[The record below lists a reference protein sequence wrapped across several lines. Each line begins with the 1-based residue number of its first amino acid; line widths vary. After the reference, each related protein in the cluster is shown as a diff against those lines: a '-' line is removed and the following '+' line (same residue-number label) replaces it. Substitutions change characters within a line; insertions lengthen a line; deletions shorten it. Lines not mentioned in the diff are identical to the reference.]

1 MSITIPDELPKETIN
16 EQQAHYERIQDD
28 KKHSWLKVF
37 TGGLVLYIFGVFA
50 LAATRNTNI
59 FPTVVMLGNFLVP
72 ITYVAF
78 FYQRRHLSKLD
89 LPTTAWAFFYGGLL
103 GVLAAATLE
112 PIFLSH
118 RSLFYSFEVGLI
130 EEFAKIIGVLII
142 AKRCFHD
149 SEMDGLILG
158 AASGMGFAALESTGY
173 AFTAFLNS
181 GGSLSQTV
189 LITLVRGVIAP
200 IGHGTWTAILV
211 STMFRESG
219 PRKFHI
225 NHKGHWRIH
234 YGGNPAWTLER
245 TIRCPVTVP
254 DNTIQCVHR
263 AGIRGNRWMLS
274 FVETLQGSKETTDR
288 ASYAG
293 NPAFRMLEMIKESQN
308 NKGWMKNEFRKRY

>member
-1 MSITIPDELPKETIN
+1 MDITTPDQTPEDSIVDQQSSYEETSN
-16 EQQAHYERIQDD
+16 QR
-28 KKHSWLKVF
+28 KLSWLKVF
-37 TGGLVLYIFGVFA
+37 TGGLVLYMFGVSA

-89 LPTTAWAFFYGGLL
+89 MPTTSWAFFYGGLL

-112 PIFLSH
+112 PIFLSQQ
-118 RSLFYSFEVGLI
+118 SLFYSFEVGLI
-130 EEFAKIIGVLII
+130 EEFAKIIGVIII
-142 AKRCFHD
+142 ARRCFHD

-225 NHKGHWRIH
+225 NHKVIAAYITVAALHGLWN
-234 YGGNPAWTLER
+234 GLPDVLSLF
-245 TIRCPVTVP
+245 PVTVF
-254 DNTIQCVHR
+254 NVFTGQVSVAIVGFYLLWRRYEEAKKLQIERMRQGIQHTGC
-263 AGIRGNRWMLS
+263 W
-274 FVETLQGSKETTDR
+274 K
-288 ASYAG
+288 
-293 NPAFRMLEMIKESQN
+293 
-308 NKGWMKNEFRKRY
+308 

>member
-1 MSITIPDELPKETIN
+1 MEEQAIYKETRN
-16 EQQAHYERIQDD
+16 ERNL
-28 KKHSWLKVF
+28 SWLKVF
-37 TGGLVLYIFGVFA
+37 TGGLLLYVFGVFA

-89 LPTTAWAFFYGGLL
+89 MPTTAWAFFYGGLL

-112 PIFLSH
+112 PIFLSQH
-118 RSLFYSFEVGLI
+118 ELLYSFEVGLI
-130 EEFAKIIGVLII
+130 EEFAKILGVLII
-142 AKRCFHD
+142 AKRCTHD

-173 AFTAFLNS
+173 AFTAFLAS

-189 LITLVRGVIAP
+189 LITLIRGVIAP

-211 STMFRESG
+211 SVMFRESG

-225 NHKGHWRIH
+225 NYKVIGAYLTVSALHGLWNGLPDVLAIFPQSVVNVFMGQVIVAVVGFFLLWRR
-234 YGGNPAWTLER
+234 YNEAKKFQLER
-245 TIRCPVTVP
+245 QR
-254 DNTIQCVHR
+254 Q
-263 AGIRGNRWMLS
+263 GIP
-274 FVETLQGSKETTDR
+274 E
-288 ASYAG
+288 ASCW
-293 NPAFRMLEMIKESQN
+293 K
-308 NKGWMKNEFRKRY
+308 

>member
-1 MSITIPDELPKETIN
+1 MESTTPEKLPDDTVA
-16 EQQAHYERIQDD
+16 EQQSSYENIENKR
-28 KKHSWLKVF
+28 KLSWLKVF
-37 TGGLVLYIFGVFA
+37 TGGLVLYVFGVVA

-89 LPTTAWAFFYGGLL
+89 MPTTAWAFFYGGLL

-112 PIFLSH
+112 PIFLSQK
-118 RSLFYSFEVGLI
+118 SLFYSFEVGLI
-130 EEFAKIIGVLII
+130 EEFAKIIGVIII
-142 AKRCFHD
+142 ARRCFHD

-189 LITLVRGVIAP
+189 LITLIRGVIAP

-219 PRKFHI
+219 PRRFHI
-225 NHKGHWRIH
+225 NLKVIGAYITVAALHGLWN
-234 YGGNPAWTLER
+234 GLPDVLSLF
-245 TIRCPVTVP
+245 PVTVF
-254 DNTIQCVHR
+254 NVFTGQVSVAIFGFYLLWRRYEEAKRLQLQR
-263 AGIRGNRWMLS
+263 LWQGIKQPVCW
-274 FVETLQGSKETTDR
+274 K
-288 ASYAG
+288 
-293 NPAFRMLEMIKESQN
+293 
-308 NKGWMKNEFRKRY
+308 

>member
-1 MSITIPDELPKETIN
+1 MDITTPDELPENIIDK
-16 EQQAHYERIQDD
+16 QQAHFEEIQNNR
-28 KKHSWLKVF
+28 KLSWLKVF

-50 LAATRNTNI
+50 LAVTRNTNI

-89 LPTTAWAFFYGGLL
+89 MPTTAWAFFYGGLL

-112 PIFLSH
+112 PIFLSQK
-118 RSLFYSFEVGLI
+118 SLFYSFEVGLI
-130 EEFAKIIGVLII
+130 EEFAKIIGVIII

-173 AFTAFLNS
+173 AFTAYLSS

-189 LITLVRGVIAP
+189 IITLVRGVIAP

-219 PRKFHI
+219 PQKFHI
-225 NHKGHWRIH
+225 NLKVIGAYVTVAVLHGLWN
-234 YGGNPAWTLER
+234 GLPDVLSMF
-245 TIRCPVTVP
+245 PVTVF
-254 DNTIQCVHR
+254 NVFTGQVSIAIVGFYLLWRHYR
-263 AGIRGNRWMLS
+263 EAKR
-274 FVETLQGSKETTDR
+274 LQIERLRQGFQDSGCWK
-288 ASYAG
+288 
-293 NPAFRMLEMIKESQN
+293 QN
-308 NKGWMKNEFRKRY
+308 

>member
-1 MSITIPDELPKETIN
+1 MDITIPEELPDNATT
-16 EQQAHYERIQDD
+16 EQQPNYEEMQSNRNL
-28 KKHSWLKVF
+28 SWLKVF
-37 TGGLVLYIFGVFA
+37 TGGLLLYIFGVFA

-89 LPTTAWAFFYGGLL
+89 MPTTAWAFFYGGML

-112 PIFLSH
+112 PIFLSQK
-118 RSLFYSFEVGLI
+118 SLFYSFEVGLI

-158 AASGMGFAALESTGY
+158 AASGMGFAALESMGY

-189 LITLVRGVIAP
+189 LITLVRGLIAP

-225 NHKGHWRIH
+225 NLKVIGGYITVAALHGLWNGLPEVLSLFPQTAFNVFTGQIAVAIVGFYLLWRH
-234 YGGNPAWTLER
+234 YREAKRLQTER
-245 TIRCPVTVP
+245 LRQG
-254 DNTIQCVHR
+254 IQQSGC
-263 AGIRGNRWMLS
+263 W
-274 FVETLQGSKETTDR
+274 K
-288 ASYAG
+288 
-293 NPAFRMLEMIKESQN
+293 
-308 NKGWMKNEFRKRY
+308 

>member
-225 NHKGHWRIH
+225 NHKVIGAYITVATLHGLWNGLSDVLSLFPTTLFNVFTGQVSVAIVGCYLLWRH
-234 YGGNPAWTLER
+234 YKEAKRLQIER
-245 TIRCPVTVP
+245 L
-254 DNTIQCVHR
+254 
-263 AGIRGNRWMLS
+263 M
-274 FVETLQGSKETTDR
+274 QGTQHSGCWK
-288 ASYAG
+288 
-293 NPAFRMLEMIKESQN
+293 
-308 NKGWMKNEFRKRY
+308 

>member
-1 MSITIPDELPKETIN
+1 MKE
-16 EQQAHYERIQDD
+16 QADYKEIVNQRNL
-28 KKHSWLKVF
+28 SWLKVF
-37 TGGLVLYIFGVFA
+37 TGGLLLYIFGVFA
-50 LAATRNTNI
+50 LAITRNSNI

-89 LPTTAWAFFYGGLL
+89 LPTTALAFFYGGML

-112 PIFLSH
+112 PIFLSQH
-118 RSLFYSFEVGLI
+118 KLYVSFEVGLI

-173 AFTAFLNS
+173 AFTAFLAS

-189 LITLVRGVIAP
+189 LITLARGLIAP

-211 STMFRESG
+211 SVMFRESG
-219 PRKFHI
+219 PRIFHI
-225 NHKGHWRIH
+225 NYKVIGAYLTVATLHGLWNGLPEVLAVFPQTLVNVFTGQVLVAVFGFFLLWRRYNEAKRLQIEKLRQ
-234 YGGNPAWTLER
+234 G
-245 TIRCPVTVP
+245 VP
-254 DNTIQCVHR
+254 
-263 AGIRGNRWMLS
+263 
-274 FVETLQGSKETTDR
+274 E
-288 ASYAG
+288 ASCW
-293 NPAFRMLEMIKESQN
+293 K
-308 NKGWMKNEFRKRY
+308 

>member
-1 MSITIPDELPKETIN
+1 MGEQAIYEETRN
-16 EQQAHYERIQDD
+16 EQDL
-28 KKHSWLKVF
+28 SWLKVF

-89 LPTTAWAFFYGGLL
+89 MPTTAWAFFYGGLL

-112 PIFLSH
+112 PIFLSQH
-118 RSLFYSFEVGLI
+118 ELLYSFEVGLI
-130 EEFAKIIGVLII
+130 EEFAKILGVIII
-142 AKRCFHD
+142 AKRCTHD

-173 AFTAFLNS
+173 AFTAFLAS

-189 LITLVRGVIAP
+189 LITLIRGVIAP

-211 STMFRESG
+211 SVMFRESG

-225 NHKGHWRIH
+225 NYKVIGTYLTVAALHGLWNGLPDVLAIFPQSVVNVFMGQVIVAVVGFFLLWGRYNEAKKSQ
-234 YGGNPAWTLER
+234 LER
-245 TIRCPVTVP
+245 LK
-254 DNTIQCVHR
+254 Q
-263 AGIRGNRWMLS
+263 GIP
-274 FVETLQGSKETTDR
+274 ETSCWK
-288 ASYAG
+288 
-293 NPAFRMLEMIKESQN
+293 
-308 NKGWMKNEFRKRY
+308 

>member
-1 MSITIPDELPKETIN
+1 MEDQTD
-16 EQQAHYERIQDD
+16 YEEIVNQRN
-28 KKHSWLKVF
+28 HSWLKVF
-37 TGGLVLYIFGVFA
+37 TGGLLLYIFGVFA
-50 LAATRNTNI
+50 LAITRNSNI

-89 LPTTAWAFFYGGLL
+89 LPTTALAFFYGGML

-112 PIFLSH
+112 PIFLSQH
-118 RSLFYSFEVGLI
+118 KLYFSFEVGLI

-173 AFTAFLNS
+173 AFTAFLAS

-189 LITLVRGVIAP
+189 LITLVRGVISP

-211 STMFRESG
+211 SVMFRESG
-219 PRKFHI
+219 PRIFHI
-225 NHKGHWRIH
+225 NYKVIGTYLTVAALHGLWNGLPEVLAIFPQTVVNVFTGQVLVAILGFFLLWRRYNEAKRLQIEK
-234 YGGNPAWTLER
+234 LR
-245 TIRCPVTVP
+245 L
-254 DNTIQCVHR
+254 
-263 AGIRGNRWMLS
+263 GIP
-274 FVETLQGSKETTDR
+274 ETPCWK
-288 ASYAG
+288 
-293 NPAFRMLEMIKESQN
+293 
-308 NKGWMKNEFRKRY
+308 

>member
-1 MSITIPDELPKETIN
+1 ME
-16 EQQAHYERIQDD
+16 EQNDYEEIVNQRN
-28 KKHSWLKVF
+28 HSWLKVF
-37 TGGLVLYIFGVFA
+37 SGGLLLYIFGVFA
-50 LAATRNTNI
+50 LAVTRNSNI

-89 LPTTAWAFFYGGLL
+89 LPTTAWAFFYGGML

-112 PIFLSH
+112 PIFLSQH
-118 RSLFYSFEVGLI
+118 KLYFSFEVGLI
-130 EEFAKIIGVLII
+130 EEFAKILGVLII

-173 AFTAFLNS
+173 AFSAFLAS

-211 STMFRESG
+211 SVMFRESG
-219 PRKFHI
+219 PRAFHI
-225 NHKGHWRIH
+225 NYKVIGAYLTVAALHGLWNGLPEVLAIFPQTMVNVFMGQVFVAVVGTFLLWRRYNEAKKLQI
-234 YGGNPAWTLER
+234 ER
-245 TIRCPVTVP
+245 LR
-254 DNTIQCVHR
+254 Q
-263 AGIRGNRWMLS
+263 GIPQATCW
-274 FVETLQGSKETTDR
+274 K
-288 ASYAG
+288 
-293 NPAFRMLEMIKESQN
+293 
-308 NKGWMKNEFRKRY
+308 

>member
-1 MSITIPDELPKETIN
+1 MSITIPDELPEETIN

-225 NHKGHWRIH
+225 NHKVIGAYITVATLHGLWNGLPEVLSLFPQTVFNVFTGQVSVAIVGFYLLWRH
-234 YGGNPAWTLER
+234 YQEAKRLQIER
-245 TIRCPVTVP
+245 LRQG
-254 DNTIQCVHR
+254 IQHSGC
-263 AGIRGNRWMLS
+263 G
-274 FVETLQGSKETTDR
+274 K
-288 ASYAG
+288 
-293 NPAFRMLEMIKESQN
+293 
-308 NKGWMKNEFRKRY
+308 

>member
-1 MSITIPDELPKETIN
+1 MDIIAPDEESQNVID
-16 EQQAHYERIQDD
+16 EQQAIYEEIQNHR
-28 KKHSWLKVF
+28 KISWLKVF

-78 FYQRRHLSKLD
+78 FYQRRQLSKLD
-89 LPTTAWAFFYGGLL
+89 MPTTSWAFFYGGLL

-118 RSLFYSFEVGLI
+118 HSLFYAFEVGLI
-130 EEFAKIIGVLII
+130 EEFAKIIGVLVI

-189 LITLVRGVIAP
+189 LITLIRGVIAP

-219 PRKFHI
+219 SRRFHI
-225 NHKGHWRIH
+225 NHKVIGAYITVAALHGLWNGLPEVLSLFPLPVFNVFI
-234 YGGNPAWTLER
+234 GQ
-245 TIRCPVTVP
+245 VTVAAVGFYLLWRRYEEAKRLQVERLRQG
-254 DNTIQCVHR
+254 IQHTGC
-263 AGIRGNRWMLS
+263 W
-274 FVETLQGSKETTDR
+274 K
-288 ASYAG
+288 
-293 NPAFRMLEMIKESQN
+293 
-308 NKGWMKNEFRKRY
+308 

>member
-1 MSITIPDELPKETIN
+1 MDITTPEETPEDAIN
-16 EQQAHYERIQDD
+16 DQQAYYEEIQNRR
-28 KKHSWLKVF
+28 KLSWLKVF
-37 TGGLVLYIFGVFA
+37 TGGLVLYIFGVLA
-50 LAATRNTNI
+50 LASTRNTNI

-89 LPTTAWAFFYGGLL
+89 MPTTAWAFFYGGLL

-112 PIFLSH
+112 PIFLSQH
-118 RSLFYSFEVGLI
+118 ALFYSFEVGLI
-130 EEFAKIIGVLII
+130 EEFAKILGVLVI
-142 AKRCFHD
+142 AKRCYHD

-158 AASGMGFAALESTGY
+158 AASGMGFAALESSGY

-211 STMFRESG
+211 STMFRESE

-225 NHKGHWRIH
+225 NFKVIGAYI
-234 YGGNPAWTLER
+234 
-245 TIRCPVTVP
+245 TVAALHGLWNGLP
-254 DNTIQCVHR
+254 EV
-263 AGIRGNRWMLS
+263 LS
-274 FVETLQGSKETTDR
+274 VFPIALINVFTGQVAVAIIGFYL
-288 ASYAG
+288 
-293 NPAFRMLEMIKESQN
+293 L
-308 NKGWMKNEFRKRY
+308 WKRYEEAKKLQIQRLWQGIKQPRCWN

>member
-1 MSITIPDELPKETIN
+1 MDITTPDELPENIIDK
-16 EQQAHYERIQDD
+16 QQTHFEEIQNNR
-28 KKHSWLKVF
+28 KLSWLKVF

-89 LPTTAWAFFYGGLL
+89 MPTTAWAFFYGGLL

-112 PIFLSH
+112 PIFLSQK
-118 RSLFYSFEVGLI
+118 SLFYSFEVGLI
-130 EEFAKIIGVLII
+130 EEFAKIIGVIII

-173 AFTAFLNS
+173 AFTAYLSS

-189 LITLVRGVIAP
+189 IITLVRGVIAP

-219 PRKFHI
+219 PQNFHI
-225 NHKGHWRIH
+225 NPKVIGAYITVAVLHGLWN
-234 YGGNPAWTLER
+234 GLPDVLSMF
-245 TIRCPVTVP
+245 PVTVF
-254 DNTIQCVHR
+254 NVFTGQVSIATVGFYILWRHYR
-263 AGIRGNRWMLS
+263 EAKR
-274 FVETLQGSKETTDR
+274 LQIERLRQGFQDSGCWK
-288 ASYAG
+288 
-293 NPAFRMLEMIKESQN
+293 QN
-308 NKGWMKNEFRKRY
+308 

>member
-1 MSITIPDELPKETIN
+1 MDVTTPDEQPEHAIEK
-16 EQQAHYERIQDD
+16 QQTTYEDLENHRRL
-28 KKHSWLKVF
+28 SWLKVF

-89 LPTTAWAFFYGGLL
+89 MPTTSWSFFYGGLL

-112 PIFLSH
+112 PIFLSQ

-225 NHKGHWRIH
+225 NQKVIGAYITVAALHGLWNGLPDVLSLFPDTVFNVFTGQVSVAVVGFYLLWRRYKEAKKLQI
-234 YGGNPAWTLER
+234 ER
-245 TIRCPVTVP
+245 IRQG
-254 DNTIQCVHR
+254 IQHSGC
-263 AGIRGNRWMLS
+263 W
-274 FVETLQGSKETTDR
+274 K
-288 ASYAG
+288 
-293 NPAFRMLEMIKESQN
+293 
-308 NKGWMKNEFRKRY
+308 

>member
-1 MSITIPDELPKETIN
+1 MDITTPDEQPEHAIEK
-16 EQQAHYERIQDD
+16 QQTTYEDIENHRRL
-28 KKHSWLKVF
+28 SWLKVF

-89 LPTTAWAFFYGGLL
+89 MPTTSWSFFYGGLL

-112 PIFLSH
+112 PIFLSQ

-225 NHKGHWRIH
+225 NHKVIGAYI
-234 YGGNPAWTLER
+234 
-245 TIRCPVTVP
+245 TVAALHGLWNGLP
-254 DNTIQCVHR
+254 DV
-263 AGIRGNRWMLS
+263 LS
-274 FVETLQGSKETTDR
+274 FFPDTVFNVFTGQVSVAVVGFYLLWRRYKEAKKLQIERIRQGIQHSGCWK
-288 ASYAG
+288 
-293 NPAFRMLEMIKESQN
+293 
-308 NKGWMKNEFRKRY
+308 